1 MPGTHFHAPE
11 CTRLSDA
18 IAQPLHDLRC
28 PTVKS
33 TYRFRPVSLA
43 RARYGGCAPA
53 VRGRQIGE
61 GRVRRQR
68 CGVGPSKRLR
78 PRFRVSLPV
87 FRLELSRPLP
97 RPFLI
102 GRKIG
107 EFC

>member
-61 GRVRRQR
+61 GESPEAAVR
-68 CGVGPSKRLR
+68 CG
-78 PRFRVSLPV
+78 
-87 FRLELSRPLP
+87 PLKTTAAAIP
-97 RPFLI
+97 
-102 GRKIG
+102 G
-107 EFC
+107 